1 MIDSLFIGNRDGG
14 IVNTFSQVP
23 SSSGPVVIIGLG
35 GTGVDAISRLK
46 TKLQRQI
53 EPDNKDDVIEKGEE
67 PRYDH
72 IKFLGIDADK
82 EWLQC
87 SGLTQAETLNIQN
100 YHFNDIFEP
109 QKLHELKLHKEL
121 QWMSIDFI
129 SQHLPPDSNGA
140 GAYRQFGRY
149 LTIARANDIRVRISQ
164 VINQACL
171 GRNGGSL
178 NVHIISGISGGMGG
192 GSFVDV
198 CYITKKV
205 LHDLGLDAAKVFG
218 YFVLP
223 DAIISKK
230 GISEVLIKKDNN
242 KKNGIASLLEI
253 EHLMNLKDSN
263 EWFEQ
268 DYGSFQ
274 IRTQQKLVDICHFVS
289 ATNMNGVPIE
299 KGYKYALNVI
309 GDYILA
315 FLSNAQV
322 TNGPFINMRSLYL
335 SMMNDLSMINPIAGY
350 SQNYFL
356 IGCTAG
362 EIPKT
367 QMATYLATQLFKNLT
382 ISRQIP
388 SSTQIQQ
395 EFADYL
401 KLSDSRFKELENQI
415 AQGAAWNQVTEERVS
430 QYFYQIKAH
439 MNDNV
444 LPNAMINP
452 VESSIR
458 QRKGLLIQ
466 NREFM
471 EKEVHSYT
479 YEAGASSIPG
489 LALNKLIE
497 IIENPTK
504 GPIYAY
510 GMMNKTGADIF
521 HYLYGRLKYYSS
533 QKQHAREQEAS
544 FTNLEPVSKRNLGN
558 SSIFNKKKNIK
569 EYASTLNSMYYWK
582 AMADLYE
589 EMEILMVNLIT
600 AFHAINTRYL
610 KPLYE
615 TTMELIDTF
624 EANSS
629 YFGMGKG
636 DESQDGFT
644 KQLVKFSRIQP
655 QLDVEIMKLNLK
667 NETNGLLKILTKY
680 PDTWMEH
687 DTWMEYEYLKL
698 KAKISEYVLQK
709 FNPILSGSIESF
721 LRKDLNME
729 NAPVANFANA
739 IQYQIFNPF
748 VNGAAPI
755 FWKTASLVSNNTTTV
770 HRTILSVPSS
780 SNSICLAANQYAN
793 VNNQVYVRNSLINDR
808 VYVLRTIG
816 GVPMFTYEGLTR
828 YLNSYEHYS
837 DLGLH
842 LYERNVN
849 WRETLTFPYPYSINP
864 KYTKNAKELLEIYHD
879 AEGKGI
885 IYFRGINAYVKKF
898 GDIDP
903 ELLNLDS
910 LKVDGKLDMGKAN
923 QRISALEQVLNA
935 QVNEIPINSKGNRA
949 GNTVVIDNFLRFYGI
964 QQAVR
969 KEVEKY
975 DCIVKSI
982 EEIKEALNNN

>member
-23 SSSGPVVIIGLG
+23 SSSEPVVIIGLG

-53 EPDNKDDVIEKGEE
+53 EPDNKNDVIEKGEE

-82 EWLQC
+82 EWLQS

-100 YHFNDIFEP
+100 YHFNDFFEP

-140 GAYRQFGRY
+140 GAYRQFGRW
-149 LTIARANDIRVRISQ
+149 LTISRANDIRTKIRE
-164 VINQACL
+164 VIKQACL
-171 GRNGGSL
+171 GRNGSSL

-198 CYITKKV
+198 CYITRNV
-205 LHDLGLDAAKVFG
+205 LSDLGFNAAMVFG

-223 DAIISKK
+223 DVHISKQ
-230 GISEVLIKKDNN
+230 GIIGNFVKSAHIQ
-242 KKNGIASLLEI
+242 KNGIASLLEI

-299 KGYKYALNVI
+299 KGYGYALNVI

-315 FLSNAQV
+315 FLSNEQV
-322 TNGPFINMRSLYL
+322 TIAPSINMRSLYI
-335 SMMNDLSMINPIAGY
+335 SMMTDLAMTNPIAGY
-350 SQNYFL
+350 SQNYFI

-382 ISRQIP
+382 ISRQMP
-388 SSTQIQQ
+388 SNIQIQQ

-401 KLSDSRFKELENQI
+401 KLSGSRFKELENQI
-415 AQGAAWNQVTEERVS
+415 AQGAEWNQVTDELVR
-430 QYFYQIKAH
+430 QYFDHIKAH
-439 MNDNV
+439 VNDNV
-444 LPNAMINP
+444 LPAAMINP
-452 VESSIR
+452 VEASIR

-466 NREFM
+466 KRESM
-471 EKEVHSYT
+471 ERRVDSYT

-497 IIENPTK
+497 IIEDPTK

-521 HYLYGRLKYYSS
+521 HYLYGRKKYYAS
-533 QKQHAREQEAS
+533 QKHHARDQEAS
-544 FTNLEPVSKRNLGN
+544 FMNLEPVSKRQLGN
-558 SSIFNKKKNIK
+558 SSFFNKKRNIE
-569 EYASTLNSMYYWK
+569 EYASTLNRIYYWW

-589 EMEILMVNLIT
+589 QMEILMENLIN
-600 AFHAINTRYL
+600 ALHDINTRYL

-624 EANSS
+624 DANSS
-629 YFGMGKG
+629 YFKMGKG

-644 KQLVKFSRIQP
+644 KQLVRFSRIQP
-655 QLDVEIMKLNLK
+655 QLDAEIMKLNLK
-667 NETNGLLKILTKY
+667 NETNGWLKILTKY

-793 VNNQVYVRNSLINDR
+793 VNNQVYVRNSFINDR
-808 VYVLRTIG
+808 VYMLRTIG
-816 GVPMFTYEGLTR
+816 GVPMFAYHGLTQ
-828 YLNSYEHYS
+828 YLNSYNSYS
-837 DLGLH
+837 GLGLH
-842 LYERNVN
+842 LYERNIN
-849 WRETLTFPYPYSINP
+849 WREILTFPYPYSINP
-864 KYTKNAKELLEIYHD
+864 KYTKNANGLLRLYHD
-879 AEGKGI
+879 AVNKGI
-885 IYFRGINAYVKKF
+885 VHYEDDRAFIKQYGK
-898 GDIDP
+898 IDP

-910 LKVDGKLDMGKAN
+910 LMIDRKLDIEKAN
-923 QRISALEQVLNA
+923 QRISVLEEIVNA
-935 QVNEIPINSKGNRA
+935 PVNEIPINSKGNQP
-949 GNTVVIDNFLRFYGI
+949 GNRVIIDNFLRFYGI
-964 QQAVR
+964 QQAVK